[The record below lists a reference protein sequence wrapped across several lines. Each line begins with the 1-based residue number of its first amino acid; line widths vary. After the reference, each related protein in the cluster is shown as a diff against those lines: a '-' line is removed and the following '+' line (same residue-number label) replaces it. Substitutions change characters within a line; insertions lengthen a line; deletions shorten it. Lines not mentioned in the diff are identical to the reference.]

1 MEQWKRDPQKLNT
14 LVWGILFTAFAI
26 FCAII
31 IGVPL
36 SVRAYLY
43 NSTVQLRP
51 SLEAI
56 KGTVLLHEPGAAEPV
71 AVSMTDPLMQD
82 VPRVRDVRPGSVI
95 STDETALGT
104 LTFSRNGGQNHQEN
118 VLGTVQ
124 LYHSTRLTLV
134 DSASPRFAGIS
145 PNPDRITLQV
155 DAGQVR
161 VVVARLG
168 DKAPVVEVRT
178 PHGQAL
184 LGEGSYS
191 VRVTEHLTEV
201 VARYGD
207 AEVLA
212 NGRGVKLTTGQ
223 RTQVAAGE
231 TPSLPMPAAQNLI
244 VNGSFTDPLPPAWQ
258 VDQYQAS
265 ADAEPGRA
273 EIVIAGG
280 RRAVFFSR
288 MGKNGIHSEVGI
300 SQVINRDVLDYESLV
315 LRMDVQLLYQSLAGG
330 GYLSSEF
337 PVMVRI
343 DYKDVYGFDR
353 FWVHGF
359 YYQNVDDYPIQADLW
374 GNPLGEQIPHA
385 VWYPYES
392 PNLLTALGDL
402 RPARI
407 HSIRIYASG
416 WNFQSMV
423 SEVSLIAE

>member
-1 MEQWKRDPQKLNT
+1 MMEKWKRDPQQLNT
-14 LVWGILFTAFAI
+14 LVWGILFNAFAI

-31 IGVPL
+31 VGVPL

-82 VPRVRDVRPGSVI
+82 VPRVRDVRPGAVI
-95 STDETALGT
+95 STDETSLGT
-104 LTFSRNGGQNHQEN
+104 LTFYRNGGQQEN
-118 VLGTVQ
+118 VLGTIQ
-124 LYHSTRLTLV
+124 LYHSTRLTLI

-145 PNPDRITLQV
+145 PHPDRITLEV

-161 VVVARLG
+161 VVVTRLG
-168 DKAPVVEVRT
+168 DKAPMVEVRT
-178 PHGQAL
+178 PHSQAL

-191 VRVTEHLTEV
+191 VRVATDLTEV
-201 VARYGD
+201 VVRYGD
-207 AEVLA
+207 ATVLA
-212 NGRGVKLTTGQ
+212 NGNGVKLTTGQ
-223 RTQVAAGE
+223 RTQVAEGGA
-231 TPSLPMPAAQNLI
+231 PALPMPAAQNLI
-244 VNGSFTDPLPPAWQ
+244 VNGNFTEPLSPAWQ
-258 VDQYQAS
+258 TDQFQAS
-265 ADAEPGRA
+265 AEAEPGRA

-280 RRAVFFSR
+280 RKAVFFSR
-288 MGKNGIHSEVGI
+288 MGENGIHSEVGI

-315 LRMDVQLLYQSLAGG
+315 LRMDVQLLYQSLSGG

-359 YYQNVDDYPIQADLW
+359 YYQNVDRYPIQADLW
-374 GNPLGEQIPHA
+374 GNPMGEQIPHA

-392 PNLLTALGDL
+392 PNLLIALGDL

-407 HSIRIYASG
+407 YSIRIYASG